1 MYYSIES
8 GYLISV
14 KGFGFLFFAINIV
27 KNTIRNLSGKY
38 SQERLGSAKRF
49 GAQNCFKKR

>member
-1 MYYSIES
+1 MCYSIES
-8 GYLISV
+8 GDLIYI

-27 KNTIRNLSGKY
+27 KNTIKNLSGKY
-38 SQERLGSAKRF
+38 SQERLDSAKRF

>member
-1 MYYSIES
+1 MCYSIES
-8 GYLISV
+8 GDLIYV
-14 KGFGFLFFAINIV
+14 KGLGFLFFAINIV